1 MFKSNSGEP
10 YAGKLHVRFL
20 EEFISNCLI
29 IREGENLLMPKPRK
43 DWKALNIKIQS
54 NVYDEL
60 EKYCEETGL
69 SKTVAVERILSKAFK
84 EYKENK

>member
-29 IREGENLLMPKPRK
+29 IREGENLLMKVCYNNFFKLLNDREIRK
-43 DWKALNIKIQS
+43 MEIAKMADISQNTMAR
-54 NVYDEL
+54 
-60 EKYCEETGL
+60 L
-69 SKTVAVERILSKAFK
+69 S
-84 EYKENK
+84 

>member
-1 MFKSNSGEP
+1 
-10 YAGKLHVRFL
+10 
-20 EEFISNCLI
+20 
-29 IREGENLLMPKPRK
+29 MPKPRK

-54 NVYDEL
+54 SVYNEL

-84 EYKENK
+84 EYEKKKISTDYSELGSLFHLGTFLACLISNCKDTKRAGRKG

>member
-1 MFKSNSGEP
+1 
-10 YAGKLHVRFL
+10 
-20 EEFISNCLI
+20 
-29 IREGENLLMPKPRK
+29 MPKPKK

-54 NVYDEL
+54 EVYKEL

-84 EYKENK
+84 EYKESR

>member
-1 MFKSNSGEP
+1 
-10 YAGKLHVRFL
+10 
-20 EEFISNCLI
+20 
-29 IREGENLLMPKPRK
+29 MPKPRK

-54 NVYDEL
+54 SVYNEL

-84 EYKENK
+84 EYEKKKISTDYS

>member
-1 MFKSNSGEP
+1 
-10 YAGKLHVRFL
+10 
-20 EEFISNCLI
+20 
-29 IREGENLLMPKPRK
+29 MPKPRK

-54 NVYDEL
+54 SVYEQL

-84 EYKENK
+84 EYEKKKISTDYS

>member
-1 MFKSNSGEP
+1 MNYSEVTTMSK
-10 YAGKLHVRFL
+10 
-20 EEFISNCLI
+20 
-29 IREGENLLMPKPRK
+29 PKK

-54 NVYDEL
+54 EVYEQL

-84 EYKENK
+84 EHEKTE

>member
-1 MFKSNSGEP
+1 MNYSE
-10 YAGKLHVRFL
+10 VTT
-20 EEFISNCLI
+20 
-29 IREGENLLMPKPRK
+29 MPKPKK

-54 NVYDEL
+54 EVYEEL

-84 EYKENK
+84 EHEESNSK

>member
-1 MFKSNSGEP
+1 
-10 YAGKLHVRFL
+10 
-20 EEFISNCLI
+20 
-29 IREGENLLMPKPRK
+29 MPKPRK

-54 NVYDEL
+54 SVYNEL

-84 EYKENK
+84 EYEKKR